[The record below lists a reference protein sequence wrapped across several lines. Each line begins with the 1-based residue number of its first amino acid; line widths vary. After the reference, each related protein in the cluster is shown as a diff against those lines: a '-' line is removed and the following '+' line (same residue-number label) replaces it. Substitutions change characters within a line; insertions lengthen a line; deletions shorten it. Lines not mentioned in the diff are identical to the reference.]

1 MKHNLI
7 YIFLLLS
14 LNCFAQSEET
24 VVPVAVSAETV
35 ETDQIKQDKDKA
47 DKKKDNKKEKNK
59 KGKEKKEGKQAKE
72 KEKNQKIFYCNF
84 ICDIRLN
91 MLVRNK
97 SGCQQFRYLG
107 F

>member
-1 MKHNLI
+1 MKQNLI
-7 YIFLLLS
+7 YLLLLLS

-47 DKKKDNKKEKNK
+47 DKKKDNKKEKDK

-72 KEKNQKIFYCNF
+72 K
-84 ICDIRLN
+84 
-91 MLVRNK
+91 
-97 SGCQQFRYLG
+97 
-107 F
+107 

>member
-24 VVPVAVSAETV
+24 VDPVAVSAETV

-47 DKKKDNKKEKNK
+47 DKKK
-59 KGKEKKEGKQAKE
+59 
-72 KEKNQKIFYCNF
+72 
-84 ICDIRLN
+84 R
-91 MLVRNK
+91 
-97 SGCQQFRYLG
+97 
-107 F
+107 

>member
-1 MKHNLI
+1 MKQNLI

-14 LNCFAQSEET
+14 LNCFAQSEVIADSVDVSVKTDET
-24 VVPVAVSAETV
+24 EQV
-35 ETDQIKQDKDKA
+35 KQDKDKA
-47 DKKKDNKKEKNK
+47 DKKKDNKKEKDK
-59 KGKEKKEGKQAKE
+59 KVKKKKEGKQAKE

-84 ICDIRLN
+84 ICDFRFNL
-91 MLVRNK
+91 LVRNK